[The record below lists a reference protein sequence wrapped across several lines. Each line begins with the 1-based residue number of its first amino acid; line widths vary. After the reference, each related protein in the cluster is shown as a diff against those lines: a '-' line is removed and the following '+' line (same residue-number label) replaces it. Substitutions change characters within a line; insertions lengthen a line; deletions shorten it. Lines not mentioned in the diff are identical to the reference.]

1 MKKRYIYSVLFG
13 VPGLVIALVFAFLV
27 FGAGA
32 GFLWIFVYGDNPWP
46 ASAEKILPA
55 LFVVAFL
62 AAWLMFTVAGFIFGK
77 RLESK
82 PGLSGRHILASV
94 VATLVPVVLMVL
106 HQYSVGN
113 IGTKHVSVICS
124 DFCRS
129 KGYSASVMP
138 PRDSND
144 RTCTCLDSDGSEAI
158 KTLLDK

>member
-32 GFLWIFVYGDNPWP
+32 GFLWIFVYCDNPWP
-46 ASAEKILPA
+46 TSAEKVLPA
-55 LFVVAFL
+55 LFAGTFL
-62 AAWLMFTVAGFIFGK
+62 TAWLMFIVAGFIFGK

-82 PGLSGRHILASV
+82 PGLSRRHILVSV
-94 VATLVPVVLMVL
+94 LATLVPVVLMVL

-113 IGTKHVSVICS
+113 MGPKHVSVICS

-138 PRDSND
+138 PRDSHD

-158 KTLLDK
+158 KTLLDR

>member
-32 GFLWIFVYGDNPWP
+32 GVLWIFVYGDNPWP

-55 LFVVAFL
+55 LFVGAFL
-62 AAWLMFTVAGFIFGK
+62 TAWLVFIVAGFIFGK

-94 VATLVPVVLMVL
+94 LATLVPVVLMVL

-124 DFCRS
+124 DFCRN

-144 RTCTCLDSDGSEAI
+144 RTCTCLDSDGREEI
-158 KTLLDK
+158 

>member
-1 MKKRYIYSVLFG
+1 MKKRYIYAVLFG
-13 VPGLVIALVFAFLV
+13 VPGLVISLGFALLV

-46 ASAEKILPA
+46 APAEKLLPA
-55 LFVVAFL
+55 LFALAFL
-62 AAWLMFTVAGFIFGK
+62 AAWLLVTVAGFIFGK

-82 PGLSGRHILASV
+82 SGLSGRHILGSV
-94 VATLVPVVLMVL
+94 VATVIPAVVIIL
-106 HQYSVGN
+106 HQYGVGN
-113 IGTKHVSVICS
+113 LGTKHVSVVCG

-144 RTCTCLDSDGSEAI
+144 RTCTCLNSDGSEAI
-158 KTLLDK
+158 NISLD